1 MPSPVVRARDFLSL
15 PSSSTAAQ
23 QAAGRADDDPST
35 AVPPT
40 LRLTPRLH
48 ARVANN
54 TNTAVATPTSILN
67 AHPIPLERVSSPP
80 LFAEQFAGSPFA
92 YKRSAGRAARRF
104 SLGPAATAL
113 DDVPEAPPFPSGS
126 SDAGFFDLQTG
137 DLFRGAQI
145 HPGIDDGF
153 STQYKQS
160 KLAAAANKDDDSA
173 DGTVTEASDSD
184 SDSSSSSSSSG
195 SGLELGR
202 RMGEAIDRVGDVL
215 GVGRRGS
222 TTSTISLS
230 TVNTKSTNP
239 NGPQLRGRRRS
250 RATLRGTFSLGT
262 RRTASPDSTATTRRV
277 RLPKRRE
284 FCLMLPLQS
293 ATALDE
299 ADVTDAGIGL
309 GPGPLDI
316 DLENL
321 PPQVPRV
328 AFTDQ
333 QPSLHGRLITTST
346 LPSILDKIR
355 TERIRTGY
363 NDPAEV
369 EARAQK
375 LARDIEADKRLNRKV
390 HHRSRAGRKQAKR
403 ERRHRL
409 QELGLTGGLLRPKS
423 AADVLGLA
431 DRAATPAS
439 GSTTRSKGCWWLDVS
454 CPGWEDLRDIGE
466 SLHIHP
472 LTLEDILQQDPR
484 EKIDVFENLG
494 YYLVVFRAVD
504 ETYFKYT
511 PALAGEGS
519 GAAGKAGSGSG
530 AGGKAKLE
538 IVEDRPGKEG
548 LEGLAAGGLNV
559 YLVVFKDGIISFHF
573 DDLSKH
579 VDRVRD
585 RILQLQKDTA
595 SAEWIAHGLMDSIV
609 DAFFPLIK
617 HVDTEIDQIDSLV
630 TDPSTEPER
639 KATPP
644 SQAPTLDQLTYE
656 MDDLDEKGRRRN
668 GSRRL
673 TTASAPAPL
682 SVRWRRTVAT
692 LRLQRDKLSTV
703 FPAFPNTDRPILSP
717 STRRKLQNFGKF
729 MGVYGRHKDPAVF
742 ANPVYDRTDMLK
754 RMTDVRRIVTGLSR
768 LLSAKFQ
775 VMARLKK
782 RADKGDAEV
791 IAYIGDVQDH
801 IMMLQSS
808 LSHYEYILSHCQP
821 AYMSHLGVTSTVARG
836 STDELILALSC
847 VTIGILP
854 MQVLVGLFSMNLRIP
869 QNGDP
874 TDRAYHKEPDG
885 SQSPFNFF
893 YSIVGG
899 VVLIGIGI
907 WVLVRFW
914 RWQAKVKWGRINA
927 LRTAQLQARAGKLQE
942 DIRRGKQ

>member
-15 PSSSTAAQ
+15 QPSSQAGDDAAL
-23 QAAGRADDDPST
+23 
-35 AVPPT
+35 PPT

-48 ARVANN
+48 ARLAN
-54 TNTAVATPTSILN
+54 TGSIATPTSILN
-67 AHPIPLERVSSPP
+67 ASSIPAERASSPP

-92 YKRSAGRAARRF
+92 YRRNAGRAVHRF

-113 DDVPEAPPFPSGS
+113 EDVPEAPPFPAGT
-126 SDAGFFDLQTG
+126 SDAGFFDLQAG
-137 DLFRGAQI
+137 DLFRGAHM

-153 STQYKQS
+153 SARYKES
-160 KLAAAANKDDDSA
+160 KLAASAKDDESL
-173 DGTVTEASDSD
+173 DGTVTDGASDSD
-184 SDSSSSSSSSG
+184 SASSSSSSSG

-222 TTSTISLS
+222 TTSTVSLS

-239 NGPQLRGRRRS
+239 TGAQLRGRRRS

-262 RRTASPDSTATTRRV
+262 RRTASPDSTATRRV

-293 ATALDE
+293 ATALEE
-299 ADVTDAGIGL
+299 ADVGDVGMD
-309 GPGPLDI
+309 PLEI
-316 DLENL
+316 DLDNL

-333 QPSLHGRLITTST
+333 QPSLHGRLVTTST
-346 LPSILDKIR
+346 LPTILDKIR
-355 TERIRTGY
+355 TERTRTGY

-390 HHRSRAGRKQAKR
+390 RHRSRAGRKQAKR

-423 AADVLGLA
+423 AADVLGLG
-431 DRAATPAS
+431 DRASIPARPSTP
-439 GSTTRSKGCWWLDVS
+439 SKGCWWLDVS

-511 PALAGEGS
+511 PGLAGEG
-519 GAAGKAGSGSG
+519 K
-530 AGGKAKLE
+530 GGGAKLE
-538 IVEDRPGKEG
+538 IIEDRPGKEG
-548 LEGLAAGGLNV
+548 LEGLAAGGINV

-579 VDRVRD
+579 IDRVRD

-617 HVDTEIDQIDSLV
+617 TVDTEIDQIDSLV
-630 TDPSTEPER
+630 TDPSTMPES
-639 KATPP
+639 KAATPT
-644 SQAPTLDQLTYE
+644 QAPTLDQLAYE
-656 MDDLDEKGRRRN
+656 MDDLDEKGRRRKY
-668 GSRRL
+668 RREP
-673 TTASAPAPL
+673 PAPPLL
-682 SVRWRRTVAT
+682 SLRWRQTVMT
-692 LRLQRDKLSTV
+692 LKSQRDKLVRIVPSA
-703 FPAFPNTDRPILSP
+703 PKSILSA
-717 STRRKLQNFGKF
+717 SSRRKLQSFGRF
-729 MGVYGRHKDPAVF
+729 MGIYGRHKDPAVF
-742 ANPVYDRTDMLK
+742 KNPVYDRTDMLK
-754 RMTDVRRIVTGLSR
+754 RMTEVRRIVTGLSR

-782 RADKGDAEV
+782 RADKADAEV
-791 IAYIGDVQDH
+791 VAYIGDVQDH

-893 YSIVGG
+893 FSIVGG

-907 WVLVRFW
+907 WTLVRFW

-927 LRTAQLQARAGKLQE
+927 LRTAQLQAKAGQLQI
-942 DIRRGKQ
+942 DVRRGK